1 MSGRR
6 CMKNAISLVFLTAI
20 IIECAAF
27 LSAEEQSLATDERK
41 ARALQAVMKILKG
54 EPLTSPDL
62 VSLRQATV
70 QIEELQPAP
79 GLRIDRGIE
88 NAELPDLAVG
98 RDIGIYRYNTGKSDD
113 KDIEML
119 KMQAEILQG
128 QIGLL
133 RSVGALVAHNAILGA
148 RSGRIESG
156 MRDMTS
162 SMKSDARELQKVRGE
177 AAATNGRV
185 TELGEDTTDMAQ
197 VIQKMSKS
205 IEELEHNSK
214 DMEIEIGELRQ

>member
-1 MSGRR
+1 
-6 CMKNAISLVFLTAI
+6 
-20 IIECAAF
+20 
-27 LSAEEQSLATDERK
+27 
-41 ARALQAVMKILKG
+41 
-54 EPLTSPDL
+54 
-62 VSLRQATV
+62 
-70 QIEELQPAP
+70 
-79 GLRIDRGIE
+79 
-88 NAELPDLAVG
+88 
-98 RDIGIYRYNTGKSDD
+98 
-113 KDIEML
+113 
-119 KMQAEILQG
+119 
-128 QIGLL
+128 
-133 RSVGALVAHNAILGA
+133 
-148 RSGRIESG
+148 

>member
-1 MSGRR
+1 
-6 CMKNAISLVFLTAI
+6 MKNAISLVFLTAI